1 MYSTP
6 SAMFTVVR
14 LVQPLKATAPMLVTV
29 PSTSTLVIWS
39 AWSAQGAGLSE
50 VKLVIRPVP
59 LMVRVP
65 SARVQVTFSPQELSP
80 AAAADAAVEAVLE
93 AAEDALLPQP
103 VRAMQL
109 TARTAAAAR
118 LHRRVMVLRFIWVIL
133 FPISIFI
140 ASLPTTKLCAGQG
153 QVPKQHYSTKP
164 GKMEVPIWNFCILR
178 RVPFLLAGTGAIFW
192 QKSASSAKNI
202 PARHLCA
209 PGVRHKMY
217 AVIPV
222 V

>member
-1 MYSTP
+1 
-6 SAMFTVVR
+6 
-14 LVQPLKATAPMLVTV
+14 
-29 PSTSTLVIWS
+29 
-39 AWSAQGAGLSE
+39 
-50 VKLVIRPVP
+50 
-59 LMVRVP
+59 MVRVP

-133 FPISIFI
+133 FPIPIFI

>member
-1 MYSTP
+1 
-6 SAMFTVVR
+6 
-14 LVQPLKATAPMLVTV
+14 
-29 PSTSTLVIWS
+29 
-39 AWSAQGAGLSE
+39 
-50 VKLVIRPVP
+50 
-59 LMVRVP
+59 MVRVP
-65 SARVQVTFSPQELSP
+65 SARVQVTPSPQELSP

-103 VRAMQL
+103 VRAMQF

-133 FPISIFI
+133 FPIPIFI
-140 ASLPTTKLCAGQG
+140 ASLLTTKLCAGQG

>member
-133 FPISIFI
+133 FPI
-140 ASLPTTKLCAGQG
+140 
-153 QVPKQHYSTKP
+153 
-164 GKMEVPIWNFCILR
+164 PILQPPC
-178 RVPFLLAGTGAIFW
+178 PP
-192 QKSASSAKNI
+192 QS
-202 PARHLCA
+202 CA
-209 PGVRHKMY
+209 PGKDRCQNSIIAQNQERWKFQFGIFAFCAGCRFFWPEREPFSGRKARPLPKIFPPGIFVPRASATKCMLLY
-217 AVIPV
+217 L
-222 V
+222 